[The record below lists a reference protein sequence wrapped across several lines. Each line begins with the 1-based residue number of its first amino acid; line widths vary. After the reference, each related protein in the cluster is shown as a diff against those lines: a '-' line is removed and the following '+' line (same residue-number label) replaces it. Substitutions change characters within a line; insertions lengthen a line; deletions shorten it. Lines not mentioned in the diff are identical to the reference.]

1 MHKFVLETVKQVR
14 RVVIA
19 IVGFTVILIGIIM
32 IATPGPAI
40 VVIPLGLAILAT
52 EFLWAKRLLKKVK
65 DKIMREKKDS
75 TNTPDTPPPPKQ

>member
-1 MHKFVLETVKQVR
+1 MHKFVVETVKQVR

-52 EFLWAKRLLKKVK
+52 EFLWAKRLLQKVK
-65 DKIMREKKDS
+65 DKIKREKKDT
-75 TNTPDTPPPPKQ
+75 TNTPDIPPPPKQ